1 MRSYHMRK
9 REKKQVPEKRGFDK
23 MYQRKDKKLGKLF
36 TWIMLFL
43 IVSSVILSVGFSLYS
58 YLAL

>member
-1 MRSYHMRK
+1 MRK